1 VKLKR
6 RKGNGWGGGQRATQ
20 RPRVDTAL
28 IERIDRI
35 ATSIGHSR
43 DAVIGM
49 LLADALARIEVGLPD
64 APSRS
69 GLARSG
75 E

>member
-6 RKGNGWGGGQRATQ
+6 RKGNGWGNGKRVTQ
-20 RPRVDTAL
+20 RPRVDTTL

-35 ATSIGHSR
+35 VASIGHSR

-49 LLADALARIEVGLPD
+49 LLADALARIEAGLPD
-64 APSRS
+64 APSRC
-69 GLARSG
+69 GLAGSG